1 MNGTETMEITR
12 EELEDLWYLCDRE
25 ADQFDYDKE
34 VYVRFTELAKKLD
47 ALIGAKKAAEGQ
59 TTEGGTK

>member
-1 MNGTETMEITR
+1 METQQLTR

-34 VYVRFTELAKKLD
+34 VYVRFTELSAKLD
-47 ALIGAKKAAEGQ
+47 KIIKELKEI
-59 TTEGGTK
+59 

>member
-1 MNGTETMEITR
+1 MNGNETMEITR

-34 VYVRFTELAKKLD
+34 VYARFTELAAKLD
-47 ALIGAKKAAEGQ
+47 KIISLYTGE
-59 TTEGGTK
+59 